1 MGNFNGGGGF
11 RGGNKG
17 GFGGGRDGGRQG
29 GGFQKREWSGEKR
42 EVTMH
47 SATCGDCGKS
57 CEVPFRPTE
66 GKPVYCKD
74 CFVAKGG
81 RDSRNDGDKFP
92 RKDFGNRDGGRP
104 PFGGNKSFDGNKSG
118 GDDTK
123 KALEILTTKIDRLI
137 QSVENL
143 AHMKFAPEVKKAV
156 EAFPA
161 KAQVVAPK
169 VPVVAV
175 KVSAKKVEKKKAT
188 TKKSKK

>member
-11 RGGNKG
+11 RGGSKG
-17 GFGGGRDGGRQG
+17 SFGGGRDGGRQS
-29 GGFQKREWSGEKR
+29 GGFQKREWNGEKR

-47 SATCGDCGKS
+47 QATCGECNKS

-143 AHMKFAPEVKKAV
+143 AHMKFAPEVKKAEV
-156 EAFPA
+156 VAPA
-161 KAQVVAPK
+161 KVAVVAPK
-169 VPVVAV
+169 APAVVV
-175 KVSAKKVEKKKAT
+175 KAPAKKVVKKAVV
-188 TKKSKK
+188 KKGKK

>member
-11 RGGNKG
+11 RGGNKR
-17 GFGGGRDGGRQG
+17 GFGGGRDSGRQG

-42 EVTMH
+42 EVVMH
-47 SATCGDCGKS
+47 SATCGDCGAN

-74 CFVAKGG
+74 CFAKRGG
-81 RDSRNDGDKFP
+81 RDARNDGDKFP

-104 PFGGNKSFDGNKSG
+104 SFGGDKNFGGNKSG

-123 KALEILTTKIDRLI
+123 KAIDNLTIKIDRLI

-143 AHMKFAPEVKKAV
+143 AHMKFAPEVKKAEV
-156 EAFPA
+156 VAPA
-161 KAQVVAPK
+161 KVVVVAPK
-169 VPVVAV
+169 APATVVKAPAKKAV
-175 KVSAKKVEKKKAT
+175 KKAVAKKGKK
-188 TKKSKK
+188 